1 VSAPPDPSTDSPA
14 PEPTAGARSTLPHR
28 LSAGLRLSVA
38 LLTVLPVGSPRADR
52 ATAGRAILCAPLVG
66 AALGAAAGLA
76 VWGLGE
82 LGTSPLIT
90 AIAAIGALAAITRGL
105 HLDGLAD
112 TADGLGSRRDA
123 AGALAVMKASD
134 IGPFGVVAILFAVL
148 LQVAGLGALISLDP
162 DHHAVALLALA
173 CGTARIPVVWA
184 CRRELPAARPEGL
197 GALVA
202 GSVSGVSAGLWAGTA
217 LWVGALVGV
226 LTDVGAA
233 RAVLAV
239 ALALLAAGVL
249 LEHCRRRFGG
259 MTGDVLGALVET
271 TMTVALVVLSTT

>member
-1 VSAPPDPSTDSPA
+1 LLD
-14 PEPTAGARSTLPHR
+14 GGR
-28 LSAGLRLSVA
+28 LCVG
-38 LLTVLPVGSPRADR
+38 LLTVFPVGSPRADR
-52 ATAGRAILCAPLVG
+52 RTAGAAILFAPLVG

-82 LGTSPLIT
+82 LDTSPLI
-90 AIAAIGALAAITRGL
+90 AAVLVVAALAAVTRGL

-123 AGALAVMKASD
+123 AGALEVMKASD
-134 IGPFGVVAILFAVL
+134 IGPFGVLSLVFALL
-148 LQVAGLGALISLDP
+148 LQVAALGALISLYP

-173 CGTARIPVVWA
+173 CATARIPVVWA
-184 CRRELPAARPEGL
+184 CRHGLPAARPEGL

-202 GSVSGVSAGLWAGTA
+202 GSVSGVNAGLWAGTA
-217 LWVGALVGV
+217 LWVGALIGV
-226 LTDVGAA
+226 MTDVGAG
-233 RAVLAV
+233 RAVVAV
-239 ALALLAAGVL
+239 LLALVAAGAL

-271 TMTVALVVLSTT
+271 AMTVALVVLSTT